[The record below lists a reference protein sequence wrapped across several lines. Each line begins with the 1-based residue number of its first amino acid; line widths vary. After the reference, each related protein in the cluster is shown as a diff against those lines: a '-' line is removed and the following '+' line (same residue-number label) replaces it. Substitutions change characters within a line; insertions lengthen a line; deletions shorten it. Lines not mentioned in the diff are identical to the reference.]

1 MKSSLNPRALACYA
15 IIFVCAIPFML
26 NLLGID
32 FSSISIPLSVDKLID
47 GSIKAD
53 DLFYATAGA
62 LHHALL
68 EWSAVGIATIAAIVS
83 LLHYLRHRNVT
94 VPIIGMALLCAGGVD
109 AFHTLAATR
118 IIQASAPN
126 TDFIPFTW
134 AFSRIFNATIMI
146 MGITIS
152 LWISRQSLT
161 RDTKHLHGIPTLGI
175 VVLVFMTLAYVS
187 VNWAAGSES
196 LPQTMYP
203 NALIS
208 RPYDVLPLALF
219 TIGGALAWS
228 WYQTDRALLKY
239 ALLLSILPEITT
251 QLHMA
256 FGSQALFDNH
266 FNIAHSLKIVAYA
279 CILAG
284 FLLDLIRLSP
294 ISNGSHIQNLGVPDK
309 QEPME
314 GGLEVGHASRPL
326 LLQLPAAFFV
336 LSLLISLLVSFS
348 FYFESERLVL
358 QQVER
363 DLKGKS
369 ELIKPLFYQIYLE
382 SSRDIHFL
390 SLEDAVQELA
400 NTPEN
405 DSQNTNNLK
414 EDLEEVFAE
423 ALKSKSNYTQIRYIS
438 ANNNGKELVSVK
450 REGVQ
455 IIKTPRTRLQQ
466 KSDRS
471 YFKNSIDLDPGQVY
485 FSKIELNREHGK
497 LSLPHLPVLRI
508 ATPIYND
515 KTDAIFGVIV
525 INIDIEKIIHN
536 LHISLPEGT
545 LFLLANK
552 EGDYIY
558 HPDKKNRFGFDLGRT
573 HRMQDEFPSLANT
586 IQQNENNQIL
596 ANVIINGHSSVGAYS
611 ILNLEKYGSHRPLRF
626 VLFYDTESTYQQLRA
641 FRNRSIIIGLSLAL
655 IALALGILVSRRVI
669 KPLAQM
675 TNAIDS
681 YERSGKMTSL
691 PIDSKDE
698 VGVFAR
704 SFQNMLAQIE
714 TGVRRQ
720 RILTMTAK
728 ETSDRLEA
736 IVNSAVD
743 GIITIDE
750 SGRILSFN
758 RAAEEI
764 FIFQSI
770 EIIGKSID
778 SLLVRNPEDQNNN
791 YLEQYLKT
799 GVSSLSGNGRNL
811 PGIRKN
817 GEKFPLHLAISE
829 VHTEEG
835 RLFIGLIRDISAQ
848 VKAEEEKDHSLALLE
863 ATLES
868 TDNGILVSSSDG
880 KAIRSNQRFAELWAI
895 PQALIDSGEEQAM
908 LNHASRQMADPQQF
922 ISGIEAIHANSNAE
936 VSDTLNFADGRIFE
950 RVSLPMKVDDVCVG
964 RVWSFRDITKR
975 KQAETDLINAKD
987 AAESAAEAKSG
998 FLATMS
1004 HEIRTPMNGVLGM
1017 LGLLLKS
1024 SLDDDQRYKTT
1035 LAQTSAQS
1043 LLTLINDILD
1053 FSKVEAGKMEL
1064 EILDFNLRHQLG
1076 EFSESMAI
1084 RAQEKGLELVLDV
1097 TQIEQSMVKGDP
1109 GRLRQILTNL
1119 VGNAIKFTE
1128 SGEVSIIG
1136 KLTPINDHDMCF
1148 ECEVRDS
1155 GIGIPQKKITA
1166 LFDSFSQVDASTTRK
1181 YGGSGLG
1188 LAIAKKLC
1196 QLMDG
1201 DIEASS
1207 EEGHG
1212 SVFKFNLILATSEQA
1227 QLVVPHVEIKGIPI
1241 LIVDDNSTNRLALR
1255 GQFEHWGA
1263 HVEEAA
1269 DGISA
1274 LNILQQRSKNHK
1286 DQFAAAFLDMQ
1297 MPIMDGA
1304 ELAKQIRENDDYRD
1318 VKLLMMTSM
1327 AWRGDAKY
1335 FADLGFSAYFPKPAT
1350 TSDLFDAL
1358 SIMIDDGEALNNA
1371 TPLVTHHY
1379 IRGQSKPNSSGEAA
1393 DETIN
1398 WPPATRLLLV
1408 EDNRINQ
1415 EVALG
1420 VLEGLNL
1427 TADVAASGR
1436 EALESLRA
1444 APKDAPYSLILM
1456 DCQMPDMDGYEATQ
1470 HIRKGNAGTQN
1481 GNIPIIAMTANAM
1494 KGDEEK
1500 CLSAGMSDY
1509 LTKPIDTLALESK
1522 LLKWLEVDRKP
1533 RSSSEQASNAN
1544 ESAEQKQRNGNK
1556 AALQV
1561 WDKET
1566 VLKRVK
1572 GKADRLIKLLQLFT
1586 NDMPQRVSE
1595 LKQAILNDDI
1605 NASLELAHAIKGVS
1619 SNLSV
1624 DLLMDSARTI
1634 ETSCENEAIDKAK
1647 DALPE
1652 FLERFD
1658 QAHAALSAYIS
1669 EYTKENT
1676 DTTS

>member
-1 MKSSLNPRALACYA
+1 MKLSLNPRAQACYA
-15 IIFVCAIPFML
+15 IALACALPFIL
-26 NLLGID
+26 NLLGVD
-32 FSSISIPLSVDKLID
+32 FSSISIPLSADKLVD

-83 LLHYLRHRNVT
+83 LLHYVRHRNVT

-109 AFHTLAATR
+109 IFHTLAATR

-152 LWISRQSLT
+152 LWISRQSLR
-161 RDTKHLHGIPTLGI
+161 RDTNHLHGIPTLGV

-187 VNWAAGSES
+187 VHWAAGSES

-266 FNIAHSLKIVAYA
+266 FNIAHSLKILAYA

-294 ISNGSHIQNLGVPDK
+294 IIDDSQIQSSSIFGK

-326 LLQLPAAFFV
+326 LLQLPAAFFI

-358 QQVER
+358 RQVER
-363 DLKGKS
+363 DLEGKS

-382 SSRDIHFL
+382 SSRDVHFL
-390 SLEDAVQELA
+390 SLEPPAQKLA
-400 NTPEN
+400 NIPADGAKNEN
-405 DSQNTNNLK
+405 ALK
-414 EDLEEVFAE
+414 ESLENIFTEI
-423 ALKSKSNYTQIRYIS
+423 LKSKSNYTQIRYIS
-438 ANNNGKELVSVK
+438 ANNNGKELVNVK
-450 REGVQ
+450 REGSRIVK
-455 IIKTPRTRLQQ
+455 IPRTRLQQ

-471 YFKNSIDLDPGQVY
+471 YYKNSVNLDPGQVF
-485 FSKIELNREHGK
+485 FSRIELNREYGK
-497 LSLPHLPVLRI
+497 ISLPPLPVMRVS
-508 ATPIYND
+508 TPIYND
-515 KTDAIFGVIV
+515 KTDEIFGIIV
-525 INIDIEKIIHN
+525 INIDIEKFIRK
-536 LHISLPEGT
+536 LHRFMPEGT

-552 EGDYIY
+552 EGDYLY
-558 HPDKKNRFGFDLGRT
+558 HPKEKMSFGFDLGKNYRL
-573 HRMQDEFPSLANT
+573 QDEFPSLANT
-586 IQQNENNQIL
+586 IHNNENSQ
-596 ANVIINGHSSVGAYS
+596 VIENISSTGNSSVGVYS
-611 ILNLEKYGSHRPLRF
+611 LLSVEQYGSHRPLRF

-655 IALALGILVSRRVI
+655 IALALGILASRRVI
-669 KPLAQM
+669 KPLAKM
-675 TNAIDS
+675 TKAIES

-714 TGVRRQ
+714 VGVRRQ
-720 RILTMTAK
+720 RTLTMTAK

-750 SGRILSFN
+750 SGKILSFN

-778 SLLVRNPEDQNNN
+778 SLLVRDPSNQNDN
-791 YLEQYLKT
+791 YLEQYLKV
-799 GVSSLSGNGRNL
+799 GVSSLSGNGRDL

-817 GEKFPLHLAISE
+817 GETFPLHLAISE
-829 VHTEEG
+829 VRTEEG

-848 VKAEEEKDHSLALLE
+848 VKAEEDKDHSLALLE

-868 TDNGILVSSSDG
+868 TDNGILVTSSGG
-880 KAIRSNQRFAELWAI
+880 KAIRSNQRFAELWGI
-895 PQALIDSGEEQAM
+895 PQALIESGEEKAM

-922 ISGIEAIHANSNAE
+922 ISNIKSIHANSNAE

-950 RVSLPMKVDDVCVG
+950 RVTLPMKVDDVCVG

-1128 SGEVSIIG
+1128 SGEVSITG
-1136 KLTPINDHDMCF
+1136 KLIPINDHQLRF

-1155 GIGIPQKKITA
+1155 GIGIPEKKITA
-1166 LFDSFSQVDASTTRK
+1166 LFDSFSQLDASTTRK

-1196 QLMDG
+1196 QLMG
-1201 DIEASS
+1201 GNIEASS
-1207 EEGHG
+1207 EEGNG
-1212 SVFKFNLILATSEQA
+1212 SVFKFNLILSASDQA
-1227 QLVVPHVEIKGIPI
+1227 QLVVPHVEIKGVPI

-1274 LNILQQRSKNHK
+1274 LNILQHRGENHK
-1286 DQFAAAFLDMQ
+1286 DQFKAVFLDMQ

-1304 ELAKQIRENDDYRD
+1304 ELAKEIRSHEDYRD
-1318 VKLLMMTSM
+1318 IKLLMMTSM
-1327 AWRGDAKY
+1327 AWRGDAQY

-1358 SIMIDDGEALNNA
+1358 SIMIDDGEALDNA
-1371 TPLVTHHY
+1371 APLVTHHY
-1379 IRGQSKPNSSGEAA
+1379 LSGKSRTNTNNTKT
-1393 DETIN
+1393 DEVIN
-1398 WPPATRLLLV
+1398 WPSSTRLLLV

-1444 APKDAPYSLILM
+1444 TPEDAPYSLILM
-1456 DCQMPDMDGYEATQ
+1456 DCQMPDMDGYEATKN
-1470 HIRKGNAGTQN
+1470 IRKGNAGNQN

-1509 LTKPIDTLALESK
+1509 LTKPIDTHALESK

-1533 RSSSEQASNAN
+1533 QSPSKQTTSEST
-1544 ESAEQKQRNGNK
+1544 KQNVRNKNK
-1556 AALQV
+1556 TDLQI
-1561 WDKET
+1561 WDKES

-1572 GKADRLIKLLQLFT
+1572 GKEDRLLKLLQLFT
-1586 NDMPQRVSE
+1586 NDMPLRVSE
-1595 LKQAILNDDI
+1595 LKQAILNNDTR
-1605 NASLELAHAIKGVS
+1605 AVLELAHAIKGVS

-1624 DLLMDSARTI
+1624 DQLMDSAKTI
-1634 ETSCENEAIDKAK
+1634 ESLCENDALEKVK
-1647 DALPE
+1647 DVLPE

-1658 QAHAALSAYIS
+1658 QAHATLS
-1669 EYTKENT
+1669 EYIESK
-1676 DTTS
+1676 S